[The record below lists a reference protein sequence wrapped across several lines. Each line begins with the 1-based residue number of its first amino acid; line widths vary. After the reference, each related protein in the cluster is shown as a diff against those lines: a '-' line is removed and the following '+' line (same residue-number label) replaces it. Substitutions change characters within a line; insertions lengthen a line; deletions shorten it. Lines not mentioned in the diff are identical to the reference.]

1 MTEIVEKLQCPDCG
15 GPLKVA
21 PGEAIVGCEYCGSS
35 VNVAV
40 GSKYFLNHS
49 CIPNRLSA
57 ADAEAAARSWMSSGF
72 LKPDDLARKAR
83 IVSLEMTMVP
93 LFVMNVS
100 AETSYK
106 GFFTRGGP
114 AMQRSGKLSK
124 DYFWKVVGRRASKF
138 PAREYQV
145 PLSAKVT
152 FTMDL
157 VPKGAKFLN
166 AELDDAEAAA
176 KAKQEIDDNQR
187 FLLSQELDFIE
198 SARTEAAVRDVEFLH
213 VPIWNVRYEYRK
225 RIYELMLDGQ
235 TGADVKGDIPESGGK
250 GLFGGLFG

>member
-15 GPLKVA
+15 GPLKAA
-21 PGEAIVGCEYCGSS
+21 PGEAIITCEYCGSA

-49 CIPNRLSA
+49 CVPNRLSV
-57 ADAEAAARSWMSSGF
+57 ADVEAAARSWMSGGF
-72 LKPDDLARKAR
+72 LKPGDLARKAR
-83 IVSLEMTMVP
+83 IVSMELSMVP
-93 LFVMNVS
+93 LFVMNIS
-100 AETSYK
+100 AETTYK
-106 GFFTRGGP
+106 GFFTRGSP
-114 AMQRSGKLSK
+114 AIQRSGNLSK
-124 DYFWKVVGRRASKF
+124 DYFWKVVGRRASAF

-166 AELDDAEAAA
+166 AELDDAEAVV
-176 KAKQEIDDNQR
+176 KAKQEIGDNQR

-198 SARTEAAVRDVEFLH
+198 SAETDAKVRDVEFLH
-213 VPIWNVRYEYRK
+213 VPVWNVRYEYRK
-225 RIYELMLDGQ
+225 RIYDLMLDGQ
-235 TGADVKGDIPESGGK
+235 TGADIRGDIPESGGK
-250 GLFGGLFG
+250 GLLGSLFG

>member
-1 MTEIVEKLQCPDCG
+1 MTDVVEKLSCPDCG
-15 GPLKVA
+15 GPLKAA
-21 PGEAIVGCEYCGSS
+21 PGEAIITCEYCGSS

-49 CIPNRLSA
+49 AVPNRLSQ
-57 ADAEAAARSWMSSGF
+57 ADAEASARSWMAGGF
-72 LKPDDLARKAR
+72 LKPDDLARKAK
-83 IVSLEMTMVP
+83 IVSMELSMVP
-93 LFVMNVS
+93 IFVMNVS
-100 AETSYK
+100 AETDYK

-114 AMQRSGKLSK
+114 AIQRSGKLSK

-145 PLSAKVT
+145 PLSAKAA

-166 AELDDAEAAA
+166 AELDDAEAVA
-176 KAKQEIDDNQR
+176 KAKQEIDENQR
-187 FLLSQELDFIE
+187 FLLSQELDMIE
-198 SARTEAAVRDVEFLH
+198 SAETRAEVRDVEFLH
-213 VPIWNVRYEYRK
+213 VPVWNVRYEYRK

-235 TGADVKGDIPESGGK
+235 TGADIKGEIPESGVK